1 MTSSTTKDTIKSI
14 AIQNRVLLVIGAVG
28 ILSLI
33 VLNIILFIKLLPDSE
48 KYETA
53 LGDFPS
59 PVVLNRVPS
68 QVGPAARL
76 GEVTVLQQ
84 NRCVNRTTKLIIQ
97 TVWTP
102 GKDNP
107 KQSSASRIPLE
118 MNAMKGCS
126 TITMALQMPENIT
139 PGNWYITGIVKDE
152 PSGDPRYWTSETFM
166 VVP

>member
-1 MTSSTTKDTIKSI
+1 MTTEEKMQSVNKFNRLLWVCGAIGLASI
-14 AIQNRVLLVIGAVG
+14 LALNVVLL
-28 ILSLI
+28 
-33 VLNIILFIKLLPDSE
+33 IKLFPDHG

-59 PVVLNRVPS
+59 PVVLNRSPS
-68 QVGPAARL
+68 QIGPAARV

-97 TVWTP
+97 TIWTP
-102 GKDNP
+102 GANNN
-107 KQSSASRIPLE
+107 KQAIPSKTPLE

-126 TITMALQMPENIT
+126 TITIPLQMPENIT
-139 PGNWYITGIVKDE
+139 PGNWYITGIVRDE
-152 PSGDPRYWTSETFM
+152 PSGDPRYWTSEAFM